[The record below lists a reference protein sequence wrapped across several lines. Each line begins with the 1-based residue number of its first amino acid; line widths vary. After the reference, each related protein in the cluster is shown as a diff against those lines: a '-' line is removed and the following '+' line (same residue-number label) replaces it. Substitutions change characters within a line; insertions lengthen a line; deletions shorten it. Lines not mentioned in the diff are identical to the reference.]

1 MKAAFTIWD
10 GRIAPVFD
18 VAGQIIMIQRSD
30 PHGSQQCT
38 CLPAGSATEKIEF
51 LHQHQIDV
59 LVCGAMTQ
67 STQRAAEAHGI
78 EVLPF
83 IAGCHQQVMEC
94 WLNDQPFEQHFIMPG
109 CNNRCRQTRQ
119 RCRRGRG
126 KTNHFKQGEL

>member
-18 VAGQIIMIQRSD
+18 VAGQIVVIQRSD
-30 PHGSQQCT
+30 PSSTQQCT
-38 CLPAGSATEKIEF
+38 CLPTGSATEKILF
-51 LHQHQIDV
+51 LHQQQIDV

-67 STQRAAEAHGI
+67 STQLIAEAHGI

-83 IAGCHQQVMEC
+83 IAGCQQEVIKC
-94 WLNDQPFEQHFIMPG
+94 WLNDQPFEQHFAMPG
-109 CNNRCRQTRQ
+109 CNGRCRQTRR

-126 KTNHFKQGEL
+126 KTDHFKQGES